1 MISCRKTGYGRN
13 STGTARCSISTEQRN
28 TKGTITNNYKRK
40 LRDSTAGI
48 FLSTAKKI
56 AAPFD
61 RDIWNDA
68 ADGQILF
75 SDQES
80 KTLNFQGEGLHEES
94 SSNIGTLDHLKKE
107 LMAMN

>member
-1 MISCRKTGYGRN
+1 MDYVMTTQSLRQEYYWNRMVFNLDRAEKY
-13 STGTARCSISTEQRN
+13 Q
-28 TKGTITNNYKRK
+28 KNNYKRK

-48 FLSTAKKI
+48 FINTAKKI

-107 LMAMN
+107 LMAIK